1 MYANDLKKRYLPTEM
16 KFSRSISLAFFFS
29 LPLMVAGQRRFT
41 PHATPVNYSVFAN
54 DEQIT
59 PSRNQWSLPGLTAD
73 KQSNYKPARPYMAL
87 PVNTNALMGDSY
99 WMGSVTTQSYNQ
111 GKIGRFYYWDVQG
124 NLRGSLL
131 FLDIAG
137 KNKRGLKLVFPRHRG
152 IY

>member
-1 MYANDLKKRYLPTEM
+1 MYANDLKKGYLPTEM
-16 KFSRSISLAFFFS
+16 KLFRSISIAFFFS
-29 LPLMVAGQRRFT
+29 LPLMVVGQRRFT
-41 PHATPVNYSVFAN
+41 PHASPVDYSVIAIDKQN
-54 DEQIT
+54 T
-59 PSRNQWSLPGLTAD
+59 TSGHQWSLPGLTAD
-73 KQSNYKPARPYMAL
+73 KQSNYKPARPYMTL
-87 PVNTNALMGDSY
+87 PVNTSALMGDSY
-99 WMGSVTTQSYNQ
+99 WMGSITTQSYNR